1 MVLGLPSL
9 QAVVYITTGKPLPYR
24 VMRQEQT
31 MQVNE
36 RKVST
41 WVFVVMEDAD

>member
-36 RKVST
+36 RTIPV
-41 WVFVVMEDAD
+41 WVFAVIEYAE